1 MIPIWWRYFDS
12 LTALLQILWYIG
24 SYKVSD
30 LAEQF
35 KIRGHRSIEA
45 ASVAGQQPVFLSAE
59 AGFQLF
65 PFVARMMSN
74 GTCTWNK
81 RLQVRSFQIFL
92 LGRRDWAAPG
102 QWLFF
107 ATGFCSQLNL
117 NDKKLLWIVKSR
129 FRRQHQALGPAPYL
143 SNFGKL
149 LDVWLAK
156 VWAPFVLEQL
166 SWCLARSIVQTGW

>member
-1 MIPIWWRYFDS
+1 MNTLPSEIATKMLLSWLSKVAQVIIRPSAARARSAILEYFEAIAGELASTEVDGSKLTSIYIHIYCVYFLSSQMIPIWWRYFDS

-81 RLQVRSFQIFL
+81 RLQVRSFQIL
-92 LGRRDWAAPG
+92 LLYR
-102 QWLFF
+102 
-107 ATGFCSQLNL
+107 
-117 NDKKLLWIVKSR
+117 
-129 FRRQHQALGPAPYL
+129 
-143 SNFGKL
+143 
-149 LDVWLAK
+149 
-156 VWAPFVLEQL
+156 
-166 SWCLARSIVQTGW
+166 